1 MKTNGKWNI
10 IEEQYKIV
18 SENDDT
24 IATFAFGK
32 HETSISN
39 LKLASL
45 SPELLEEL
53 EKLVQVFE
61 PFAKEAQYVS
71 GLFMTKELIKKAKN
85 NV

>member
-1 MKTNGKWNI
+1 MRTNGKWKTI
-10 IEEQYKIV
+10 DEQYKIV

-24 IATFAFGK
+24 IASFAYGK
-32 HETSISN
+32 HDTSISN

-45 SPELLEEL
+45 SPDLLEEL
-53 EKLVQVFE
+53 EKLVKVFE